1 MSKTR
6 ILIADDHQIFRQGLR
21 ALLDSCDQCEIIDEV
36 DNGDAA
42 WAAIIRQQPDIAI
55 LDITMDKTSGLDV
68 ALKVQTHQLNTRII
82 FLSMHNEIKIIDRA
96 MSAGACAYLLKDEA
110 FDDLCKAVDLA
121 RKGKSYLSEEISIQ
135 LAEYQTFRTAAQLT
149 KREKE
154 TVSHI
159 ARGHTNKEIAAILS
173 LSVKTI
179 DNHRTNLMKKLN
191 LHNTAE
197 LVRYALLEGLGV

>member
-1 MSKTR
+1 
-6 ILIADDHQIFRQGLR
+6 
-21 ALLDSCDQCEIIDEV
+21 
-36 DNGDAA
+36 
-42 WAAIIRQQPDIAI
+42 
-55 LDITMDKTSGLDV
+55 
-68 ALKVQTHQLNTRII
+68 
-82 FLSMHNEIKIIDRA
+82 
-96 MSAGACAYLLKDEA
+96 
-110 FDDLCKAVDLA
+110 
-121 RKGKSYLSEEISIQ
+121 
-135 LAEYQTFRTAAQLT
+135 AQLT